1 MQELFNRYIAY
12 LQAEKNASPYTV
24 RNYVNDLLGNYK
36 RGQEKGFFQF
46 LKSRKIESLDLVD
59 KAVIRD
65 YLSWLTKTGV
75 VKPSIARKLSAVR
88 SFFRYLVRE
97 EVIGAN
103 PAELVSSP
111 KLDKRLPEFLTIE
124 ETVRLLSAPNLS
136 QPEGKRDRA
145 FLELLYASG
154 MRVSELEKLDLD
166 DIDRETNEIRVLGKG
181 SKERVVLMGLPAADA
196 LTRYLH
202 EGRPEL
208 HAEAKKKTD
217 AVFLN
222 RYGER
227 LPARRIQK
235 ILEEYARQLN
245 IDKHIHPHLLRHTF
259 ATHMLDGGADLRVVQ
274 ELLGHSQ
281 LATTQIYTHVSK
293 AQARKIYLAAHPM
306 ARMSRL
312 AYGTPMKSEKQNEP
326 ENSQST
332 SETTPEAR

>member
-1 MQELFNRYIAY
+1 MQQLFNRYIAY

-46 LKSRKIESLDLVD
+46 LKARKIDSLDLVD

-88 SFFRYLVRE
+88 SLFRYLVRE
-97 EVIGAN
+97 EVLRAN

-111 KLDKRLPEFLTIE
+111 KLDKRLPEFLTVE

-154 MRVSELEKLDLD
+154 IRVSELEGLDLE
-166 DIDRETNEIRVLGKG
+166 DIDLETNEIRVLGKG
-181 SKERVVLMGLPAADA
+181 SKERMVLMGLPAADA

-208 HAEAKKKTD
+208 HAAAKKTD

-306 ARMSRL
+306 ARM
-312 AYGTPMKSEKQNEP
+312 KQNEP

-332 SETTPEAR
+332 SETAPEAR